1 MCMEKRVRYFILE
14 KYYGLTFIPTRVYL
28 YEKTKEFCEKE
39 GIKAPSYKSV
49 CNIINEAGAKM
60 PKIAA
65 KSIIYSKKIS
75 LSDFLS
81 RFCIPEITE
90 ARTIIN

>member
-1 MCMEKRVRYFILE
+1 MNEKVRYFLLK
-14 KYYGLTFIPTRVYL
+14 KYYELRFIPSRVYL
-28 YEKTKEFCEKE
+28 YEKAKEFCEKE

-49 CNIINEAGAKM
+49 CNIVNEAGAKM

-65 KSIIYSKKIS
+65 DSIRYSRKMS
-75 LSDFLS
+75 LSEFLS

-90 ARTIIN
+90 ARAIIN